1 MRTLWKL
8 YHYLPLRHFYW
19 DITIMKLSKELVFS
33 EVSKWEIM
41 HCVCREREKEGV
53 IIMPIKPLIT
63 LDKEK
68 KCFQTQYLFGCVHPS
83 K

>member
-33 EVSKWEIM
+33 EV
-41 HCVCREREKEGV
+41 CRKNALR
-53 IIMPIKPLIT
+53 L
-63 LDKEK
+63 
-68 KCFQTQYLFGCVHPS
+68 
-83 K
+83 